1 MLFKKGNDR
10 MSINYIEEKIKINEE
25 SIEYAVDMLSIPINH
40 CFKTKNSVIK
50 VNNEIFTNKDIPR
63 IIALFNKDKYL
74 SIKVNE
80 KIAIFFFKNNYIIK
94 RSQDEN
100 NYKIFI
106 KESEEEKNNYI
117 N

>member
-1 MLFKKGNDR
+1 MLCKKGNDR
-10 MSINYIEEKIKINEE
+10 MSINYIEEKVKIDEK
-25 SIEYAVDMLSIPINH
+25 SIEYAVDMLSVPINH
-40 CFKTKNSVIK
+40 CFKIKNSVIK
-50 VNNEIFTNKDIPR
+50 INNEIFTSKDIPR

-80 KIAIFFFKNNYIIK
+80 KVAIFFFKNNYIVK

-106 KESEEEKNNYI
+106 KESEEEQNNYI